1 MNDFSVKSRLVG
13 IGVLS
18 KEDAIELCAAGP
30 MARASGVYQDMRL
43 TGHGIYNK
51 LGFEP
56 CVETAGDCYARCVVR
71 IREI

>member
-51 LGFEP
+51 LGF
-56 CVETAGDCYARCVVR
+56 
-71 IREI
+71 